1 MTTAFITGVT
11 AGIGRATARLLI
23 GEGWKVVGTGRR
35 QERLDELR
43 QELPN
48 AQFLGL
54 AFDLVDPAARADALA
69 NLPTGFRDID
79 LLVNNA
85 GLALGTEPAQK
96 VDLADWMTMIN
107 VNIVALAAL
116 THSLLPGLI
125 ERKGMIV
132 NIGSVAGT
140 YPYAS
145 GNVYGGTKAF
155 VRQFGLGL
163 RSDLHGTGV
172 RVTTIEPGM
181 VETEFTAVRRRSA
194 AAAAELYRGMTPLT
208 AEDIARAV
216 HWAASQPPH
225 VNVNL
230 LELMPTDQ
238 SFAGFAVHRHE

>member
-1 MTTAFITGVT
+1 MATAFITGVT
-11 AGIGRATARLLI
+11 SGIGRATAKLLV

-43 QELPN
+43 QDLSGE
-48 AQFLGL
+48 QFLGL

-69 NLPTGFRDID
+69 NLPAGFRDID

-85 GLALGTEPAQK
+85 GLALGTEAAQR

-107 VNIVALAAL
+107 VNVIALTAL
-116 THSLLPGLI
+116 THSLLPALI

-132 NIGSVAGT
+132 NIGSVAAT
-140 YPYAS
+140 YPYAG
-145 GNVYGGTKAF
+145 GNVYGATKAF
-155 VRQFGLGL
+155 VRQFALGL

-181 VETEFTAVRRRSA
+181 VETEFTIVRRRSEA
-194 AAAAELYRGMTPLT
+194 EAAELYRNMTPLT
-208 AEDIARAV
+208 ADDIARAV
-216 HWAASQPPH
+216 HWAVSQPPH